1 MPRSITQTRSAFPYR
16 VSIAVTISSTT
27 VEESDAAGN
36 VKWTWFHQDSVRR
49 GKVAAS
55 EFVDASGV
63 NSTTYNT
70 WQCRR
75 WGQ

>member
-1 MPRSITQTRSAFPYR
+1 
-16 VSIAVTISSTT
+16 